1 MRLSAGGGHETTAK
15 KTRRPLC
22 HRLGRLLANDSLV
35 DAQLV
40 LVDNTNTPSR
50 ERGKK
55 MVIVDVEWRVFFPLL
70 SPLSFTLVC
79 WIFFS
84 GCDWLFELLGW
95 PLMADSVGLL
105 VLMVQFHVLGCR
117 FT

>member
-70 SPLSFTLVC
+70 SHLFAGSFFLDVIGFLSC
-79 WIFFS
+79 W
-84 GCDWLFELLGW
+84 GG
-95 PLMADSVGLL
+95 
-105 VLMVQFHVLGCR
+105 R
-117 FT
+117 